1 MQPNDA
7 STAESISV
15 ELTSLN
21 NELSLVS
28 NELRKQVGV
37 LGEQVGRDEA
47 RRGHWENLRGF
58 LKRGVERQ
66 QKLEMEQRERVRE
79 RVKRQ
84 YLIGTSK
91 SMIYSQSHLY

>member
-1 MQPNDA
+1 MN
-7 STAESISV
+7 AE
-15 ELTSLN
+15 LALG
-21 NELSLVS
+21 S
-28 NELRKQVGV
+28 NELRNQIGR

-47 RRGHWENLRGF
+47 RRGHWENLKSG

-84 YLIGTSK
+84 YLIGARRFLARSPLTDD
-91 SMIYSQSHLY
+91 